1 MQHFDFNLLASLDAL
16 LAEKNVTRAAQKMHV
31 TQSTMSG
38 ILRRLRDQF
47 EDELLVRIGRRY
59 ELSSFAQSLAITVR
73 QTILQID
80 STISAKPLFDPK
92 KDRRRFR
99 IMASDYSTLVFLS
112 AVFRRVEKMA
122 PYVGYDIVPINSPLE
137 NVRGG
142 AVDMCVTGNPYTQK
156 EAGSDE
162 LLRADTLFSEVYCCV
177 VHNVHPLRGTVT
189 LDQLFEFPHVV
200 AQFGGVTMQTSEL
213 KARIGHNSRYP
224 IINLPSFYAIPIMVS
239 GTRSVGIL
247 PSRMLRVAPERS
259 RLRKLDVAFDM
270 PRFTEQLIWHSR
282 FAHDPAFCW
291 LRGIMLETA
300 EFSDALPEAPV
311 QRLGLPF
318 PTAGRG

>member
-59 ELSSFAQSLAITVR
+59 ELSSFAQSLTISVR

-99 IMASDYSTLVFLS
+99 IMASDYNTMVYLP
-112 AVFRRVEKMA
+112 AVFRRVRKQA
-122 PYVGYDIVPINSPLE
+122 PHLSYDVVPINSPLDHIRDGTVE
-137 NVRGG
+137 
-142 AVDMCVTGNPYTQK
+142 MCVTGNPYAHEQAIS
-156 EAGSDE
+156 EP
-162 LLRADTLFSEVYCCV
+162 LLRSDTLFSEVYCCV
-177 VHNVHPLRGTVT
+177 VDKAHSLRGTVT
-189 LDQLFEFPHVV
+189 LDRLFEFSHVV
-200 AQFGGVTMQTSEL
+200 AQFLGVTMQTGEL
-213 KARIGHNSRYP
+213 RARYGRDGAKPS
-224 IINLPSFYAIPIMVS
+224 INVPSFYVIPSLVCGTDRIGIM
-239 GTRSVGIL
+239 

-259 RLRKLDVAFDM
+259 RLRKLDVAFEM
-270 PRFTEQLIWHSR
+270 PRFTEHLIWHSR
-282 FAHDPAFCW
+282 FE
-291 LRGIMLETA
+291 I
-300 EFSDALPEAPV
+300 
-311 QRLGLPF
+311 
-318 PTAGRG
+318 